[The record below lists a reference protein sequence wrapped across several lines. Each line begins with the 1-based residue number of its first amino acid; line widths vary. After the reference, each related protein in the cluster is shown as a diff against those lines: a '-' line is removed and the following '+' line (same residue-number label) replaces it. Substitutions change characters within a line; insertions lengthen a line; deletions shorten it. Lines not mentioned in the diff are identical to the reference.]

1 MMVID
6 PITGHW
12 GGAEEGREGQRHPA
26 KLFLKGLKPEP
37 RQESRQPEVT
47 AARVTA
53 VRVTAAEVGAP
64 DFPGDELGTA

>member
-1 MMVID
+1 MILSLAV
-6 PITGHW
+6 
-12 GGAEEGREGQRHPA
+12 GAVQRRVGRGSATPQR
-26 KLFLKGLKPEP
+26 LFLKGLKPEP

-53 VRVTAAEVGAP
+53 ARVTAAEVGAP